1 MHKFIVI
8 VQLLRIFVAV
18 FKINK
23 IMKTKKFFLAALLSA
38 AVALPSFAGGI
49 LTNSNQSVQFMRVFA
64 RGAVIDVDGVYF
76 NPAGLAFMNDGFHL
90 SFSWQNAYQ
99 ERNINSKSP
108 LYPEGTRFFKGT
120 ASAPIIPSLYG
131 VYKKDKL
138 ALSGFFGV
146 VGGGGKASF
155 DDGLPMF
162 TTGVLHG
169 IASNQTIK
177 GLLGLAGFQ
186 DNPATL
192 LNMASAMDGRQFIF
206 GLQLG
211 ASYKVSDWFSGYVGL
226 RANYFMGGYEG
237 YVNASIKPESA
248 AALMANPAIQAYLA
262 RPENAAM
269 AAQVAQMANNPLAD
283 IRLDCTQTGWGIN
296 PVIGADFK
304 FGKLNLGL
312 KYEFKTNLNIE
323 NDTKENTDPD
333 GALAAFKDGVNTPSD
348 VPSLFAAAAQYEI
361 LPNLRVSAEYHWYDD
376 KHAGM
381 ANDKQKAL
389 KHGTHEVLAG
399 VEWDINKTFTIG
411 VGGQNT
417 DYGLA
422 DDFQSDTAFSCD
434 SYSIGF
440 GGAARLSSKLKL
452 NVGYFWTTYKD
463 YEKNSQLSLNTYS
476 RKNRVFGVGID
487 YTF

>member
-1 MHKFIVI
+1 MNYKKLIIAAFLSVI
-8 VQLLRIFVAV
+8 
-18 FKINK
+18 
-23 IMKTKKFFLAALLSA
+23 
-38 AVALPSFAGGI
+38 VALPTFAGGI
-49 LTNSNQSVQFMRVFA
+49 LTNSNQSIAFMRQFA

-90 SFSWQNAYQ
+90 SFNWQNAYQ
-99 ERNINSKSP
+99 ERNITSSFP
-108 LYPEGTRFFKGT
+108 LFPEGTRKYKGT

-138 ALSGFFGV
+138 AISGFAGV

-155 DDGLPMF
+155 DDGLPSFAASVMS
-162 TTGVLHG
+162 G
-169 IASNQTIK
+169 IASNPLIQGIQQ
-177 GLLGLAGFQ
+177 LAGIQ
-186 DNPATL
+186 NASDLYTL
-192 LNMASAMDGRQFIF
+192 SSAMDGKQFIF

-211 ASYKVSDWFSGYVGL
+211 ASYQFAEWFSAYVGA
-226 RANYFMGGYEG
+226 RMNYFTGGYEG
-237 YVNASIKPESA
+237 YVNATIPPSTVST
-248 AALMANPAIQAYLA
+248 LLANPAIQAYMEQNPA
-262 RPENAAM
+262 IAQ
-269 AAQVAQMANNPLAD
+269 QVAQMAGNPLVD
-283 IRLDCTQTGWGIN
+283 LQLDCNQRGWGIN
-296 PVIGADFK
+296 PIIGADFK
-304 FGKLNLGL
+304 FGKLNLGF
-312 KYEFKTNLNIE
+312 KYEFKTSLNIE
-323 NDTKENTDPD
+323 NDTKVNTDPD

-381 ANDKQKAL
+381 ANHKEKAL
-389 KHGTHEVLAG
+389 THGTHEVLAG
-399 VEWDINKTFTIG
+399 VEWDINKTFTVG

-463 YEKNSQLSLNTYS
+463 YDKAATQAMPLASTYS
-476 RKNRVFGVGID
+476 RTNKVFGAGID

>member
-1 MHKFIVI
+1 
-8 VQLLRIFVAV
+8 
-18 FKINK
+18 
-23 IMKTKKFFLAALLSA
+23 
-38 AVALPSFAGGI
+38 
-49 LTNSNQSVQFMRVFA
+49 
-64 RGAVIDVDGVYF
+64 
-76 NPAGLAFMNDGFHL
+76 
-90 SFSWQNAYQ
+90 
-99 ERNINSKSP
+99 
-108 LYPEGTRFFKGT
+108 
-120 ASAPIIPSLYG
+120 
-131 VYKKDKL
+131 
-138 ALSGFFGV
+138 
-146 VGGGGKASF
+146 
-155 DDGLPMF
+155 
-162 TTGVLHG
+162 
-169 IASNQTIK
+169 
-177 GLLGLAGFQ
+177 
-186 DNPATL
+186 
-192 LNMASAMDGRQFIF
+192 MDGRQFIF

-211 ASYKVSDWFSGYVGL
+211 ASYQFADWFSGYAGL
-226 RANYFMGGYEG
+226 RANYFTGGYEG
-237 YVNASIKPESA
+237 FVKA
-248 AALMANPAIQAYLA
+248 AVEPNTIATLMANPAIQAYMA
-262 RPENAAM
+262 ANPAIAQQVAAM
-269 AAQVAQMANNPLAD
+269 AGNPLVD
-283 IRLDCTQTGWGIN
+283 LRLDCTQTGWGID

-323 NDTKENTDPD
+323 NDTKENTDPE

-463 YEKNSQLSLNTYS
+463 YEKNTALSLNTYS

>member
-1 MHKFIVI
+1 MNKRK
-8 VQLLRIFVAV
+8 LL
-18 FKINK
+18 
-23 IMKTKKFFLAALLSA
+23 LAACLSA
-38 AVALPSFAGGI
+38 AVTLPTFAGGI
-49 LTNSNQSVQFMRVFA
+49 LTNSNQSIAFMRQFA

-90 SFSWQNAYQ
+90 SFNWQNAYQ
-99 ERNINSKSP
+99 ERNINAAFP
-108 LYPEGTRFFKGT
+108 LFPEGERFYKGK

-138 ALSGFFGV
+138 ALSGFIGV

-155 DDGLPMF
+155 DTGLPMF
-162 TTGVLHG
+162 DTAVMGA
-169 IASNQTIK
+169 IASNPLIQGIQK
-177 GLLGLAGFQ
+177 LAGIQ
-186 DNPATL
+186 RATDL
-192 LNMASAMDGRQFIF
+192 YNMSSAMDGRQYIF
-206 GLQLG
+206 GLQVG
-211 ASYKVSDWFSGYVGL
+211 ASYQFADWFSGYVGA
-226 RANYFMGGYEG
+226 RMNYFTGGYEG
-237 YVNASIKPESA
+237 YVKATVDPNTVST
-248 AALMANPAIQAYLA
+248 LMANPAIQAYMEA
-262 RPENAAM
+262 NPAM
-269 AAQVAQMANNPLAD
+269 AQQVGQMVNNPLVD
-283 IRLDCTQTGWGIN
+283 MRLDLTQTGWGIN

-312 KYEFKTNLNIE
+312 KYEFKANLNIE

-348 VPSLFAAAAQYEI
+348 VPALFAAAAQYEI

-381 ANDKQKAL
+381 ANHKEKAL

-399 VEWDINKTFTIG
+399 VEWDINKTFTVG
-411 VGGQNT
+411 MGGQNT

-440 GGAARLSSKLKL
+440 GGSARLSSKLKL

-463 YEKNSQLSLNTYS
+463 YDKSSALGNLPLNSTYS
-476 RKNRVFGVGID
+476 RSNKVFGAGID

>member
-162 TTGVLHG
+162 ATGVMAG
-169 IASNQTIK
+169 IAANPLIVGVQQ
-177 GLLGLAGFQ
+177 LADIQ
-186 DNPATL
+186 RASDLYTL
-192 LNMASAMDGRQFIF
+192 SSAMDGRQFIF

-211 ASYKVSDWFSGYVGL
+211 ASYQFADWFSGYAGL
-226 RANYFMGGYEG
+226 RANYFTGGYEG
-237 YVNASIKPESA
+237 FVKVAVEPNTIAT
-248 AALMANPAIQAYLA
+248 LMANPAIQAYMA
-262 RPENAAM
+262 ANPAIAQQVAAM
-269 AAQVAQMANNPLAD
+269 AGNPLVD
-283 IRLDCTQTGWGIN
+283 LRLDCTQTGWGIN

-323 NDTKENTDPD
+323 NDTKENTDPE

-463 YEKNSQLSLNTYS
+463 YEKNTALSLNTYS

>member
-1 MHKFIVI
+1 MNKRK
-8 VQLLRIFVAV
+8 LL
-18 FKINK
+18 
-23 IMKTKKFFLAALLSA
+23 LAACLSA
-38 AVALPSFAGGI
+38 AVTLPTFAGGI
-49 LTNSNQSVQFMRVFA
+49 LTNSNQSIAFMRQFA

-90 SFSWQNAYQ
+90 SFNWQNAYQ
-99 ERNINSKSP
+99 ERNINAAFP
-108 LYPEGTRFFKGT
+108 LFPEGERFYKGK
-120 ASAPIIPSLYG
+120 ASAPFIPSLYG

-155 DDGLPMF
+155 DIGLPMF
-162 TTGVLHG
+162 DTAVMGG
-169 IASNQTIK
+169 IASNPLIQGIQQ
-177 GLLGLAGFQ
+177 LAGIQ
-186 DNPATL
+186 RATDL
-192 LNMASAMDGRQFIF
+192 YNMSSAMDGRQYIF
-206 GLQLG
+206 GLQVG
-211 ASYKVSDWFSGYVGL
+211 ASYQFADWFSGYVGA
-226 RANYFMGGYEG
+226 RMNYFTGGYEG
-237 YVNASIKPESA
+237 YVKATVDPNTVST
-248 AALMANPAIQAYLA
+248 LMANPAIQAYMEA
-262 RPENAAM
+262 NPAM
-269 AAQVAQMANNPLAD
+269 AQQVGQMVNNPLVD
-283 IRLDCTQTGWGIN
+283 MRLDLTQTGWGIN

-312 KYEFKTNLNIE
+312 KYEFKANLNIE

-361 LPNLRVSAEYHWYDD
+361 LPKLRVSAEYHWYDD

-381 ANDKQKAL
+381 ANHKEKAL

-399 VEWDINKTFTIG
+399 VEWDINKTFTVG
-411 VGGQNT
+411 MGGQNT

-440 GGAARLSSKLKL
+440 GGSARLSSKLKL

-463 YEKNSQLSLNTYS
+463 YDKSSALGNLPLNSTYS
-476 RKNRVFGVGID
+476 RSNKVFGAGID

>member
-1 MHKFIVI
+1 MNKRK
-8 VQLLRIFVAV
+8 LL
-18 FKINK
+18 
-23 IMKTKKFFLAALLSA
+23 LAACLSA
-38 AVALPSFAGGI
+38 AVTLPTFAGGI
-49 LTNSNQSVQFMRVFA
+49 LTNSNQSIAFMRQFA

-90 SFSWQNAYQ
+90 SFNWQNAYQ
-99 ERNINSKSP
+99 ERNINAAFP
-108 LYPEGTRFFKGT
+108 LFPEGERFYKGK

-162 TTGVLHG
+162 ATGVMAG
-169 IASNQTIK
+169 INSNFAQIPLFTTIQNKAEINNASDLYTMN
-177 GLLGLAGFQ
+177 
-186 DNPATL
+186 
-192 LNMASAMDGRQFIF
+192 SAMDGRQFIF
-206 GLQLG
+206 GLQFG
-211 ASYKVSDWFSGYVGL
+211 ASYQFAEWFSGYIGA
-226 RANYFMGGYEG
+226 RMNYFTGGYEG
-237 YVNASIKPESA
+237 FVKAAMDPNKIAAVKTNPKI
-248 AALMANPAIQAYLA
+248 AALLAAHPEYIPQVEGLISQASE
-262 RPENAAM
+262 RPIDLE
-269 AAQVAQMANNPLAD
+269 
-283 IRLDCTQTGWGIN
+283 LDCTQTGWGIN

-323 NDTKENTDPD
+323 NDTKKNTAED

-381 ANDKQKAL
+381 ANHKEKAL

-399 VEWDINKTFTIG
+399 VEWDINKTFTVG
-411 VGGQNT
+411 MGGQNT

-440 GGAARLSSKLKL
+440 GGSARLSSKLKL

-463 YEKNSQLSLNTYS
+463 YDKSSALGNLTYS
-476 RKNRVFGVGID
+476 RSNKVFGAGID

>member
-23 IMKTKKFFLAALLSA
+23 IMKKKFFLAAILSA
-38 AVALPSFAGGI
+38 VVALPSFAGGI

-99 ERNINSKSP
+99 ERNINSTSS
-108 LYPEGTRFFKGT
+108 LFPEGKRLFKGT
-120 ASAPIIPSLYG
+120 ASAPIIPSLHG

-138 ALSGFFGV
+138 AISGFLGL

-162 TTGVLHG
+162 ATAVMYG
-169 IASNQTIK
+169 IAENPIVK
-177 GLLGLAGFQ
+177 KVKDMAGIQ
-186 DNPATL
+186 QVSDL
-192 LNMASAMDGRQFIF
+192 YHLSSAMDGRQFIF

-211 ASYKVSDWFSGYVGL
+211 ASYKFADWFSGYAGF

-237 YVNASIKPESA
+237 YVKAAVDPNSIS
-248 AALMANPAIQAYLA
+248 ALMANPAIQEYMSK
-262 RPENAAM
+262 PENAAM
-269 AAQVAQMANNPLAD
+269 AAQVAQMANNPLVD
-283 IRLDCTQTGWGIN
+283 LRLDCTQTGWGIN

-304 FGKLNLGL
+304 FGKLNLGV

-323 NDTKENTDPD
+323 NDTKENTDPE

-399 VEWDINKTFTIG
+399 VEWDINKTFTVG

-422 DDFQSDTAFSCD
+422 DDFQTDTAFSCD

-440 GGAARLSSKLKL
+440 GGAARISSKLKL
-452 NVGYFWTTYKD
+452 NLGYFWTTYKD
-463 YEKNSQLSLNTYS
+463 YDKNSALSMNTYS
-476 RKNRVFGVGID
+476 RKNRVFGAGID

>member
-18 FKINK
+18 FNINK
-23 IMKTKKFFLAALLSA
+23 IMKTKKIFLAALLSA
-38 AVALPSFAGGI
+38 AVTLPSFAGGI

-99 ERNINSKSP
+99 ERNINSTSS
-108 LYPEGTRFFKGT
+108 LFPEGKRFFKGT

-162 TTGVLHG
+162 ATGVMAG
-169 IASNQTIK
+169 IAENPLIQGVQK
-177 GLLGLAGFQ
+177 LAGIQ
-186 DNPATL
+186 RASDL
-192 LNMASAMDGRQFIF
+192 YHLSSAMDGRQYIF

-211 ASYKVSDWFSGYVGL
+211 ASYQFADWFSGYAGF

-237 YVNASIKPESA
+237 YVKA
-248 AALMANPAIQAYLA
+248 AVDPNTVSTLMANPAVQAYMA
-262 RPENAAM
+262 ANPAM
-269 AAQVAQMANNPLAD
+269 AQQVAQMAGNPLVD
-283 IRLDCTQTGWGIN
+283 LRLDCSQTGWGIN

-361 LPNLRVSAEYHWYDD
+361 LPSLRVSAEYHWYDD

-389 KHGTHEVLAG
+389 RHGTHEILAG
-399 VEWDINKTFTIG
+399 VEWDINKTFTVG

-452 NVGYFWTTYKD
+452 NVGYFWTNYKD
-463 YEKNSQLSLNTYS
+463 YDKNSALSMNTYS

>member
-1 MHKFIVI
+1 MHKFIVV

-99 ERNINSKSP
+99 ERNINSTSS
-108 LYPEGTRFFKGT
+108 LFPEGKRLFKGT
-120 ASAPIIPSLYG
+120 ASAPIVPSLYG

-162 TTGVLHG
+162 ATGVMAG
-169 IASNQTIK
+169 IAENPLIQ
-177 GLLGLAGFQ
+177 GVQQLAGIQRASDLFH
-186 DNPATL
+186 L
-192 LNMASAMDGRQFIF
+192 SSAMDGRQFIF
-206 GLQLG
+206 GLQVG
-211 ASYKVSDWFSGYVGL
+211 ASYQFADWFSGYAGF

-237 YVNASIKPESA
+237 YVKA
-248 AALMANPAIQAYLA
+248 AVDPNTVSTLMANPAVQAYMA
-262 RPENAAM
+262 ANPAM
-269 AAQVAQMANNPLAD
+269 AQQVAQMAGNPLVD
-283 IRLDCTQTGWGIN
+283 LRLDCTQTGWGIN

-361 LPNLRVSAEYHWYDD
+361 LPSLRVSAEYHWYDD

-389 KHGTHEVLAG
+389 RHGTHEVLAG
-399 VEWDINKTFTIG
+399 VEWDINKTFTVG

-417 DYGLA
+417 DYGLS

-463 YEKNSQLSLNTYS
+463 YDKNSALSMNTYS
-476 RKNRVFGVGID
+476 RKNRVFGAGID

>member
-1 MHKFIVI
+1 MNKRK
-8 VQLLRIFVAV
+8 LL
-18 FKINK
+18 
-23 IMKTKKFFLAALLSA
+23 LAACLSA
-38 AVALPSFAGGI
+38 AVTLPTFAGGI
-49 LTNSNQSVQFMRVFA
+49 LTNSNQSIAFMRQFA

-99 ERNINSKSP
+99 ERNINSKSS
-108 LYPEGTRFFKGT
+108 LYPEGSRFFKGT

-162 TTGVLHG
+162 TTGILDRVG
-169 IASNQTIK
+169 SNEDIK
-177 GLLGLAGFQ
+177 RLLSAADFQ
-186 DNPATL
+186 GNPASL
-192 LNMASAMDGRQFIF
+192 LNMLSAMDGRQFIF

-211 ASYKVSDWFSGYVGL
+211 ASYQFADWFSAYAGL
-226 RANYFMGGYEG
+226 RANYFTGGYKG
-237 YVNASIKPESA
+237 FITASIKPEA
-248 AALMANPAIQAYLA
+248 ASSLLSNPTIQAIIA
-262 RPENAAM
+262 NDPVTAAK
-269 AAQVAQMANNPLAD
+269 VAYMANNPLAD
-283 IRLDCTQTGWGIN
+283 IHLDCTQTGWGVN
-296 PVIGADFK
+296 PIIGADFK
-304 FGKLNLGL
+304 FGKLNLGV

-323 NDTKENTDPD
+323 NDTKDLSGDEY

-399 VEWDINKTFTIG
+399 VEWDINKIFTIG

-440 GGAARLSSKLKL
+440 GGAARLNSKLKL